1 MSDILCSKVYQDFFN
16 KLPEEG
22 VSMNMLMQHISRTI
36 PPVAK
41 ALSIARL
48 EISLQAPRTPYEV
61 NGRDDHQIIYTE
73 NDYYNSPFSVEY
85 ITGEKGVVRLFAYP
99 QQADSWTV
107 EDEEQVSFLLKNL
120 YFISGRARIMEI
132 MSRMTITD
140 TLTGLPNTPGLARYC
155 NTLHAHGQLS
165 NYHGLFLNLKNF
177 KYINR
182 RVGSDV
188 GNEVLR
194 KYAHTIHSA
203 LHPQEMFARMGGDT
217 FFALILNDN
226 VQSFV
231 HLIEHVPIEVT
242 YNDTLITFDLTAK
255 VGVYPVKSSD
265 TVNNMMDGSSLAMAA
280 AKASVAHD
288 FMWFHP
294 SILEKAVH
302 RKEITSLFPIAINAR
317 EFVIY
322 YQPKVSLADNT
333 LHGSEA
339 LVRWIRDGKL
349 VPPMEFI
356 PILEQEGLI
365 CTLDFYVL
373 DSVCRDIR
381 SWLDAGIEPVR
392 TSVNFSKLHLH
403 NRNLAQDI
411 IAVLN
416 KYQLDSK
423 YIEIEL
429 TETTGYEDLDNLNQF
444 VNAMKAQGIQT
455 SLDDFGT
462 GYSSLNL
469 LKDLNVDIIK
479 LDRSFLRNI
488 ENNETSD
495 DVIVKTI
502 VKMITDL
509 NMQVVAE
516 GVETSAQADYL
527 RSIQCPFAQGYLFD
541 KPLPH
546 DDFEKCLTGEKT
558 YDSSL

>member
-1 MSDILCSKVYQDFFN
+1 MNDILCSKVYQDFFN
-16 KLPEEG
+16 KLPDEG
-22 VSMNMLMQHISRTI
+22 TSMPVLMQHISRTI

-48 EISLQAPRTPYEV
+48 EIFLQAPRTPYET
-61 NGRDDHQIIYTE
+61 NGRNEHMVFYTE
-73 NDYYNSPFSVEY
+73 SDYCNTPFSVEY
-85 ITGEKGVVRLFAYP
+85 ITGEKGVVKLLAYP
-99 QQADSWTV
+99 HQADSWSV
-107 EDEEQVSFLLKNL
+107 ADEEQVSFLLKNL
-120 YFISGRARIMEI
+120 YFISGRARIMEL
-132 MSRMTITD
+132 MSRMAVTD

-155 NTLHAHGQLS
+155 NTLQEHGQLS
-165 NYHGLFLNLKNF
+165 NYHGFFLNLKNF

-182 RVGSDV
+182 RVGSEV
-188 GNEVLR
+188 GNEVLC
-194 KYAHTIHSA
+194 KYALSVRA
-203 LHPQEMFARMGGDT
+203 VLQPQEMFARMGGDT
-217 FFALILNDN
+217 FFALVLNEN
-226 VQSFV
+226 VQSFI
-231 HLIEHVPIEVT
+231 HFIGMVPIEVKH
-242 YNDTLITFDLTAK
+242 NDTLITLNLSAK
-255 VGVYPVKSSD
+255 VGVYPVKPTD

-280 AKASVAHD
+280 AKASVTHD
-288 FMWFHP
+288 FMWFQP

-302 RKEITSLFPIAINAR
+302 RKEITNLFPLAVRDR
-317 EFVIY
+317 EFVVY
-322 YQPKVSLADNT
+322 YQPKVSLDNNT
-333 LHGSEA
+333 LHGCEA

-349 VPPMEFI
+349 VPPLDFI
-356 PILEQEGLI
+356 PVLEQEGLI
-365 CTLDFYVL
+365 CPLDFYVL
-373 DSVCRDIR
+373 DSVCQDIR
-381 SWLDAGIEPVR
+381 GWLDAGIEPVC
-392 TSVNFSKLHLH
+392 TSVNFSKIHLH
-403 NRNLAQDI
+403 NKNLAQDI
-411 IAVLN
+411 IHVLK
-416 KYQLDSK
+416 KYDLDSK

-444 VNAMKAQGIQT
+444 VKDMKAHGIQT

-479 LDRSFLRNI
+479 LDRSFLKNI
-488 ENNETSD
+488 ENTETSD

-558 YDSSL
+558 Y